1 MDKAPLGIG
10 VEMGAKHAH
19 VILARSCGRVP
30 RILAESLRASTSAGE
45 FAEEV
50 GFIHAVLEGF
60 AAVDEDD
67 WDFVGEPAAKLVV
80 AVYVDVLPGE
90 AAAAVEFGES
100 LLDDFAEVAAFTGVD
115 HDLAEI
121 RHCGE
126 FSKGGW
132 VCSSGIH
139 GLPSGARWTAGAAVP
154 TRFTVRIQFPSMPK
168 VGDKPLA
175 GRTVLITGGA
185 RRLGRATALA
195 MAEAGADV
203 AITFL
208 RSGREAQHTV
218 IDLGGFGVR
227 AVALRCDITDEKSV
241 KAAVKETGRELGG
254 LDVLVNN
261 AANYETV
268 EFEKLTVKQWDTIFA
283 SNARGPFLV
292 SREALK
298 LLRERRGK
306 IINMGSL
313 GGLRPWASHAHY
325 CSSKAAVHMLTKV
338 MAKSLAPEIA
348 VNCVA
353 PGMIDLGE
361 KSAAAFMKRMAKET
375 PMRRNGT
382 GEEIAAAV
390 LFFATAPHFITGQI
404 MAVDGGLGL

>member
-1 MDKAPLGIG
+1 
-10 VEMGAKHAH
+10 
-19 VILARSCGRVP
+19 LA
-30 RILAESLRASTSAGE
+30 AEL
-45 FAEEV
+45 
-50 GFIHAVLEGF
+50 
-60 AAVDEDD
+60 
-67 WDFVGEPAAKLVV
+67 FVAIDI
-80 AVYVDVLPGE
+80 DVLPGE
-90 AAAAVEFGES
+90 AAAAMEFGQA
-100 LLDDFAEVAAFTGVD
+100 LFDDFAEVAAFAGVD
-115 HDLAEI
+115 HDLAEFG
-121 RHCGE
+121 HCAE
-126 FSKGGW
+126 FNKGGW
-132 VCSSGIH
+132 ICSSDCKLRSLDSRGR
-139 GLPSGARWTAGAAVP
+139 LSPRDLLRT
-154 TRFTVRIQFPSMPK
+154 IQFSSMRK
-168 VGDKPLA
+168 NSGRPLA
-175 GRTVLITGGA
+175 GKTVLITGGA

-208 RSGREAQHTV
+208 RSAREAQHTV
-218 IDLGGFGVR
+218 IDLSSFGVR

-241 KAAVKETGRELGG
+241 KAAIKDVGRELGG
-254 LDVLVNN
+254 LDILVNN

-268 EFEKLTVKQWDTIFA
+268 AFEKLSLKQWDAMFA
-283 SNARGPFLV
+283 SNTRGPFLV

-298 LLRERRGK
+298 LLRARRGK

-313 GGLRPWASHAHY
+313 GGLRPWADHAHY

-338 MAKSLAPEIA
+338 MAKALAPAIA

-361 KSAAAFMKRMAKET
+361 KAAARFMRRMAKQT